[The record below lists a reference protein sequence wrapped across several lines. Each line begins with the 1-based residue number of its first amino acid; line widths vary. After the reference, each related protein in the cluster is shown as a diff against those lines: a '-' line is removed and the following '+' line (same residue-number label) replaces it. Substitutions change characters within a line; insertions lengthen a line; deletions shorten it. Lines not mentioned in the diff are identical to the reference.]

1 MDPTVNHERGPLSRI
16 LRAPLDRDHA
26 DRRIVITQIA
36 IVIT

>member
-1 MDPTVNHERGPLSRI
+1 VNGYHLGDAALARV
-16 LRAPLDRDHA
+16 RAPLDRDHA

>member
-1 MDPTVNHERGPLSRI
+1 V
-16 LRAPLDRDHA
+16 RAPLDRDHA

>member
-1 MDPTVNHERGPLSRI
+1 VRDV